1 MSSMDTPSLLNWGL
15 RIYFYILLIV
25 SFNMASVVGMVL
37 SLGGF
42 LVMEVF
48 CEQLHD
54 ECRLTHNSKLFDNLH
69 DTSYNHT
76 LK

>member
-42 LVMEVF
+42 LIMEVF
-48 CEQLHD
+48 CEELD
-54 ECRLTHNSKLFDNLH
+54 EIYRLNYKSKLFDNQNN
-69 DTSYNHT
+69 TSYNHI
-76 LK
+76 LN

>member
-1 MSSMDTPSLLNWGL
+1 MSSTDIPSLLNWGL

-42 LVMEVF
+42 LIMEVF
-48 CEQLHD
+48 CEELD
-54 ECRLTHNSKLFDNLH
+54 EIYRLNYKSKLFDNQNN
-69 DTSYNHT
+69 TSYNHI
-76 LK
+76 LN